1 MAPCPLK
8 RNQPSIGAMEIFGF
22 VSRFHRH
29 QKVVGQRYTV
39 CCKDGHVC
47 VRENATVIQRFA
59 CSLQKKNRQI
69 GRQMVN
75 YDQLLF
81 HVVSGIVYIVDS
93 ISVVMTVF
101 IEEFMKLVRFP
112 LVRMQFIF
120 KPPSCNAKLSIK
132 HHQTKA

>member
-1 MAPCPLK
+1 MDKDTQCAAKMALC
-8 RNQPSIGAMEIFGF
+8 
-22 VSRFHRH
+22 
-29 QKVVGQRYTV
+29 
-39 CCKDGHVC
+39 VC
-47 VRENATVIQRFA
+47 VRENATVQRLA

-101 IEEFMKLVRFP
+101 IEEFMKLVRFR

-120 KPPSCNAKLSIK
+120 KPPSFYAKLSKKSIIK
-132 HHQTKA
+132 RVGVVGNNVFTPFMSIGSQET